1 MAVTGAATS
10 LEPPK
15 LMSATSASPDFLIRE
30 LGSTQHLDRERSRLK
45 LRASLR
51 DTGAA

>member
-1 MAVTGAATS
+1 MAVTGTTNS
-10 LEPPK
+10 LGTPI
-15 LMSATSASPDFLIRE
+15 LMSADSASAESLIRE

-51 DTGAA
+51 DTGVT